1 MRITCVYA
9 HILRKKAG
17 KPKTH
22 HFPSY
27 SRAGGRNQQKS
38 MIFEEPQRRS
48 VLHESREPYP
58 CHTFRNDAA
67 GFFTPSCNFDGGDC
81 YTFDRQR
88 PMATSAVRCAW
99 GCPDSWRGDGECD
112 AGCNVTAC
120 NFDGGDC
127 NCVPGAKRAC
137 VCSGVAGVGMQSCVG
152 GTYGVCKCKDGAM
165 KQVVSREEQRSTHA
179 QNKHCPP
186 HS

>member
-1 MRITCVYA
+1 MTSNRELDVPDHPVNPFYRSATV
-9 HILRKKAG
+9 
-17 KPKTH
+17 P
-22 HFPSY
+22 PSARHAQRVRP
-27 SRAGGRNQQKS
+27 SA
-38 MIFEEPQRRS
+38 PRRS
-48 VLHESREPYP
+48 VRDGGDYEGLCAPGCEKAWVGDHVCDDE
-58 CHTFRNDAA
+58 CD
-67 GFFTPSCNFDGGDC
+67 TPSCNFDGGILHLG
-81 YTFDRQR
+81 RRR
-88 PMATSAVRCAW
+88 PVAVGGAMAW

>member
-1 MRITCVYA
+1 MLLLSVFGQQDLTRVVSSLGESAQFSQTEVSGTATSKSCRLA
-9 HILRKKAG
+9 HPNGRDFYDLRG
-17 KPKTH
+17 VGDH
-22 HFPSY
+22 V
-27 SRAGGRNQQKS
+27 
-38 MIFEEPQRRS
+38 FEASADTS
-48 VLHESREPYP
+48 VPFGPALWNARVV
-58 CHTFRNDAA
+58 
-67 GFFTPSCNFDGGDC
+67 
-81 YTFDRQR
+81 
-88 PMATSAVRCAW
+88 TSAVRCAW

>member
-1 MRITCVYA
+1 MGDHVCDD
-9 HILRKKAG
+9 
-17 KPKTH
+17 
-22 HFPSY
+22 
-27 SRAGGRNQQKS
+27 
-38 MIFEEPQRRS
+38 E
-48 VLHESREPYP
+48 
-58 CHTFRNDAA
+58 CD
-67 GFFTPSCNFDGGDC
+67 TPSCNFDGGDC

-179 QNKHCPP
+179 QNKRCPP